1 MPPYVSAPE
10 EYAFF
15 SIYCS
20 SQAPTSSSLSP
31 PNGPITAKEI
41 NKLYNSSQLLFVVV
55 VVVVALHGNIYN
67 NKETNLITKV
77 ITINKKLRGEMKEGS
92 VRGVIA
98 VGFFKI

>member
-1 MPPYVSAPE
+1 MPPYVSARE

-15 SIYCS
+15 SIYCF

-31 PNGPITAKEI
+31 PNGAITAKEI
-41 NKLYNSSQLLFVVV
+41 NKLYNSSQLLFFV

-77 ITINKKLRGEMKEGS
+77 ITINKKLRGEKKEGS
-92 VRGVIA
+92 ARGVIA

>member
-10 EYAFF
+10 EYTFS
-15 SIYCS
+15 SIYYY
-20 SQAPTSSSLSP
+20 SQAPTSSLLSP
-31 PNGPITAKEI
+31 PSGPITAKEI
-41 NKLYNSSQLLFVVV
+41 NKLHNSSQLLFF

-77 ITINKKLRGEMKEGS
+77 ITINKKPRGEMKEGS
-92 VRGVIA
+92 VGGVIA

>member
-15 SIYCS
+15 SIYCF
-20 SQAPTSSSLSP
+20 SQAPTSSSLSL

-41 NKLYNSSQLLFVVV
+41 NKLHNSSQLLFFV
-55 VVVVALHGNIYN
+55 VVVVALHSNIYN

>member
-10 EYAFF
+10 EYAFS
-15 SIYCS
+15 SIYCF
-20 SQAPTSSSLSP
+20 SQAPTSSSLSLP
-31 PNGPITAKEI
+31 SGPITAKEI
-41 NKLYNSSQLLFVVV
+41 NKLHNSSQLLFF

-77 ITINKKLRGEMKEGS
+77 ITINKKPRGEMKEGS
-92 VRGVIA
+92 VGGVIA

>member
-1 MPPYVSAPE
+1 MPPYVSAPK

-15 SIYCS
+15 SIYCF
-20 SQAPTSSSLSP
+20 SQAPTSSLLSP

-41 NKLYNSSQLLFVVV
+41 NKLHNSSQLLFFVV